1 MVLQAGQFQIKAV
14 TDRVRS
20 LVERTEMELN
30 WNDGGRFSSGY
41 VGLTGDCVVRA
52 IAIATGISYRDVY
65 SEIGK
70 ASEKSPRNGVPT
82 TVASHYLAARQWH
95 FTDVHQARFNA
106 DSLPLGIVIVHLASD
121 KSRRHGHFCTVINHV
136 IQDTWNPSDDDE
148 FIVAGFWT
156 CDEANAKLSS
166 NLDASRLHRSTAA
179 NGDGGQ
185 DQEQVLTQK
194 EFDKILHR
202 LRSLDNTANNRAST
216 DGEKRNALRMM
227 QNLMLRH
234 NLSREDITERDN
246 VDQVSFT
253 KIACPVNGSRALAWE
268 KALASYLTTEIF
280 PMTWWYFS
288 TRGHRTLFWFYG
300 PVKDVQNCITLFREL
315 LLTIAASAHL
325 QYGGYTRGSGASY
338 AEGYVRG
345 LPKHQS
351 GPVESDQSSEAKA
364 KVAEETALIQARMLA
379 VKNAALQ
386 WLKVECGIELTTTR
400 GTGRNQRDPVAE
412 AKGKQHGAKHEVA
425 APTGP
430 RRITFRG

>member
-1 MVLQAGQFQIKAV
+1 MVLQAGQFQTEAV

-30 WNDGGRFSSGY
+30 WHDGGRFSSGY

-70 ASEKSPRNGVPT
+70 ASEKTPRNGVPT

-121 KSRRHGHFCTVINHV
+121 KSRRHGHFCTVIDHV
-136 IQDTWNPSDDDE
+136 IQDTWNPSDDDQ
-148 FIVAGFWT
+148 FSIAGFWT
-156 CDEANAKLSS
+156 CDDANAKLASGH
-166 NLDASRLHRSTAA
+166 DASRTQGSPVDS
-179 NGDGGQ
+179 GDGGQ

-234 NLSREDITERDN
+234 NLSREDITEKDN
-246 VDQVSFT
+246 VDHVSFT
-253 KIACPVNGSRALAWE
+253 KMACPVNGSRALAWE
-268 KALASYLTTEIF
+268 KGLASYLTTEIF

-288 TRGHRTLFWFYG
+288 TKGHRTLFWFYG
-300 PVKDVQNCITLFREL
+300 PVKDVQNCIMLFREL
-315 LLTIAASAHL
+315 VVTIAASAHL

-351 GPVESDQSSEAKA
+351 GPVESDLSSEAKA
-364 KVAEETALIQARMLA
+364 KVAGETALIQARMLA

-386 WLKVECGIELTTTR
+386 WLKVECGIELTSTR
-400 GTGRNQRDPVAE
+400 GTGRNQRDPAAE

-430 RRITFRG
+430 KRLTLGG

>member
-1 MVLQAGQFQIKAV
+1 MVLRAGQFQTEVV

-65 SEIGK
+65 SEIGS

-82 TVASHYLAARQWH
+82 FVASDYLAARQWR
-95 FTDVHQARFNA
+95 FADGQRARFTS
-106 DSLPLGIVIVHLASD
+106 DWLPLGIVIVHLASV
-121 KSRRHGHFCTVINHV
+121 KSRRNGHFCTVIDHV
-136 IQDTWNPSDDDE
+136 VQDTWNPSDDDE

-156 CDEANAKLSS
+156 CDEANARL
-166 NLDASRLHRSTAA
+166 ASKGHTSPGCGTT

-185 DQEQVLTQK
+185 DQEQVLTQR

-345 LPKHQS
+345 LPKHQT
-351 GPVESDQSSEAKA
+351 GLAESDQSSEAKA
-364 KVAEETALIQARMLA
+364 KVAGETALIQARMLA

-412 AKGKQHGAKHEVA
+412 ARGKQHGAKHEVA
-425 APTGP
+425 APGGP

>member
-1 MVLQAGQFQIKAV
+1 
-14 TDRVRS
+14 
-20 LVERTEMELN
+20 MELN
-30 WNDGGRFSSGY
+30 WNDGGRFASGF

-52 IAIATGISYRDVY
+52 IAIATGINYRDIY

-82 TVASHYLAARQWH
+82 TVASQFLIARRWQYSNGRQSS
-95 FTDVHQARFNA
+95 FTA
-106 DSLPLGIVIVHLASD
+106 DSLPPGIVIVHLASD
-121 KSRRHGHFCTVINHV
+121 KSRRHGHFCTVIDHV
-136 IQDTWNPSDDDE
+136 IQDTWNASDDDE
-148 FIVAGFWT
+148 FTVAGFWT
-156 CDEANAKLSS
+156 CDEANAKLASGA
-166 NLDASRLHRSTAA
+166 DASPGHGSAVGS
-179 NGDGGQ
+179 GDRGQ
-185 DQEQVLTQK
+185 NQEQVLTQK

-202 LRSLDNTANNRAST
+202 LRSLDNTATNRAST

-234 NLSREDITERDN
+234 NLSREDITEKDN
-246 VDQVSFT
+246 VDHVSFT

-268 KALASYLTTEIF
+268 KALASYLTSEIF

-288 TRGHRTLFWFYG
+288 TKGHRTLFWFYG
-300 PVKDVQNCITLFREL
+300 PFKDVQNCIALFKEL

-351 GPVESDQSSEAKA
+351 GSGESGSGASDQSSEAKA
-364 KVAEETALIQARMLA
+364 TAQNETALIQARMLA

-400 GTGRNQRDPVAE
+400 GTGRNQRDPAAE

-425 APTGP
+425 PPTGP
-430 RRITFRG
+430 KRITFQQ